1 MIAVDSS
8 VWIDHFNGR
17 RTEQTARLGVLL
29 DDENLPIL
37 VGDIIMYEVLCGF
50 RTSRAAMAA
59 RTLLEKRVLVTML
72 GFELVH
78 RAIEHRHTL
87 RAKGATIPTPDIFI
101 GTYCIEAGAE
111 LLTADRDFLP
121 MRDHL
126 GLRLVEFGVI

>member
-1 MIAVDSS
+1 MIVVDSS

-17 RTEQTARLGVLL
+17 RTEQTIRLGVLL

-37 VGDIIMYEVLCGF
+37 VGDVIMYEVLRGF
-50 RTSRAAMAA
+50 RTPRAAVAA
-59 RTLLEKRVLVTML
+59 RTLLEKRLLVTML

-78 RAIEHRHTL
+78 RAIENRQAL
-87 RAKGATIPTPDIFI
+87 RAKGATIPAPDIFI
-101 GTYCIEAGAE
+101 GTYCIETGAE

-126 GLRLVEFGVI
+126 GLRLVE

>member
-1 MIAVDSS
+1 MIVVDSS

-17 RTEQTARLGVLL
+17 RTEQTACLGALL
-29 DDENLPIL
+29 ENEDVPIL

-59 RTLLEKRVLVTML
+59 RALLEKRLLVTML

-78 RAIEHRHTL
+78 RAIENRQAL

-101 GTYCIEAGAE
+101 GTYCIETGAQ
-111 LLTADRDFLP
+111 LLTGDRDFMP

-126 GLRLVEFGVI
+126 GLRMVV